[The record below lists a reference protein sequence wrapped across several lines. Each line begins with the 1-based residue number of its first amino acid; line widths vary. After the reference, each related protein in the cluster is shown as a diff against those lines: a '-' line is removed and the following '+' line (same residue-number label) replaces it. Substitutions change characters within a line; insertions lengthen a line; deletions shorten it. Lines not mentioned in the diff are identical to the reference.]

1 MNKGEREILRTPDE
15 RFRDLPGFPFEPN
28 YADIGGL
35 RMHYVDEGGR
45 DAPTVLVLH
54 GEPTWSYLYRKM
66 IPILAD
72 AGFRAIAPDLIGFG
86 RSDKFK
92 EKEAYTYRSHLE
104 WLRAFIEKLDLKDIA
119 LVCQDW
125 GGLLGLRLA
134 VEMEDRFSRIV
145 AANTFLP
152 TGDEKTPKAFKVWL
166 AFSQATPVFPVGRII
181 QMGCSSKVAKEVRKA
196 YEAPFP
202 DNSYKAAARIFPTLV
217 PISPDNVESANN
229 RRAWERLAKWDKPFL
244 TAFADGDPIMRGADK
259 VFQKRVPGALGQPH
273 TTIENA
279 GHFIQEDKGEELAG
293 VIVDW
298 LRGL

>member
-1 MNKGEREILRTPDE
+1 MAESQRTIFRTPDE

-28 YADIGGL
+28 YVDLGEL

-45 DAPTVLVLH
+45 DAPPVLMLH

-66 IPILAD
+66 IPIFAD
-72 AGFRAIAPDLIGFG
+72 AGFRAVAPDLIGFG
-86 RSDKFK
+86 RSDKYA
-92 EKEAYTYRSHLE
+92 EKEVYTYRSHLD
-104 WLRAFIEKLDLKDIA
+104 WLKAFIERLDLNDIT

-134 VEMEDRFSRIV
+134 VEMEERFSRIV

-152 TGDEKTPKAFKVWL
+152 TGDEKTPKAFKVWR
-166 AFSQATPVFPVGRII
+166 AFSQKTPVFPAGRIV
-181 QMGCSSKVAKEVRKA
+181 QMGTVAKVPKGVRKA
-196 YEAPFP
+196 YDAPFP
-202 DNSYKAAARIFPTLV
+202 DSTFQAAARVFPMLV
-217 PISPDNVESANN
+217 PASPDNSESENN
-229 RRAWERLAKWDKPFL
+229 RKAWEKLAHWDKPFL
-244 TAFADGDPIMRGADK
+244 TAFGDSDQITRGADT

-273 TTIENA
+273 ATIRDA